1 MRWFRVLGIM
11 VLVGCLTL
19 LGACSVKPIESDR
32 SSQRAALT
40 RWSQCLERFGDQYQ
54 KSVSSL
60 ISSTKSIC
68 DGHRRDVLATFPE
81 HQENQVNTI
90 LSEKTRVF
98 TSRLVKT
105 GLGNSAHQEARQG
118 DL

>member
-1 MRWFRVLGIM
+1 MRWFRVLGMM
-11 VLVGCLTL
+11 VLVGNLIL
-19 LGACSVKPIESDR
+19 LAACSVKPIEPDR
-32 SSQRAALT
+32 SSQRAALM
-40 RWSQCLERFGDQYQ
+40 RWSQCLERFGDRYQ
-54 KSVSSL
+54 KSVGAL
-60 ISSTKSIC
+60 ITSAQSIC
-68 DGHRRDVLATFPE
+68 EGHRRDILATFPE

-105 GLGNSAHQEARQG
+105 GLGNSAHEEARQD